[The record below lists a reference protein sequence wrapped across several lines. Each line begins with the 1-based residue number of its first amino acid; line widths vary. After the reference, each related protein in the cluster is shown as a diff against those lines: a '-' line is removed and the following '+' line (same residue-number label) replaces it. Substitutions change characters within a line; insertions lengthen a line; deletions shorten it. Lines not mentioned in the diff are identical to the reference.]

1 MDQEPVTFRTK
12 WRKLQMADLVQR
24 TCKREKGL
32 ASLFM
37 IPHAIRNSWSELLT
51 SISWP
56 NANLFGTS
64 QSFRGG

>member
-1 MDQEPVTFRTK
+1 
-12 WRKLQMADLVQR
+12 MADLVQR